1 VGASAALALALRV
14 SCLPVLDARKA
25 AAVSRPEPGKQFGRP
40 PLPVIEVPTAT
51 TQPAPTSTHRQEVS
65 PPLFVAGPRKDGRRP
80 GQVRMTY
87 RPFTGQRLKEG
98 EHLAT
103 KEGRR
108 YRRIKDGEAAA
119 A

>member
-1 VGASAALALALRV
+1 
-14 SCLPVLDARKA
+14 
-25 AAVSRPEPGKQFGRP
+25 
-40 PLPVIEVPTAT
+40 
-51 TQPAPTSTHRQEVS
+51 
-65 PPLFVAGPRKDGRRP
+65 
-80 GQVRMTY
+80 MTY